1 MFERS
6 KIILGFAF
14 LGFFAGV
21 TAYIAYKEVGPVLAR
36 TFPFLVSA
44 EWFLSGLIGTFFTV
58 VLLVLWAMLTK
69 PQEP

>member
-21 TAYIAYKEVGPVLAR
+21 TAYIAYKEVGPVLVRA
-36 TFPFLVSA
+36 FPFLVSA

-69 PQEP
+69 PQGP

>member
-21 TAYIAYKEVGPVLAR
+21 TAYIAYKEVGPALIQA
-36 TFPFLVSA
+36 FPFLISA
-44 EWFLSGLIGTFFTV
+44 EWFLSGLVGTFFTV
-58 VLLVLWAMLTK
+58 ILLVIWASLTK
-69 PQEP
+69 QQVT

>member
-21 TAYIAYKEVGPVLAR
+21 TAYIAYKEVGPTLVRA
-36 TFPFLVSA
+36 FPFLVSA

-58 VLLVLWAMLTK
+58 VLLVLWAMFTK
-69 PQEP
+69 PQGP